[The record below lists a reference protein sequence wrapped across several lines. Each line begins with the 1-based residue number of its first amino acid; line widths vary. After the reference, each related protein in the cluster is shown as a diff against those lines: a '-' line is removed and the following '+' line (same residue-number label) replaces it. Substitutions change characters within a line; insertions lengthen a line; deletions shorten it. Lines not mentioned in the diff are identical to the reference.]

1 MSSAAPDSWLE
12 RVRQT
17 LHAYDEPLL
26 RTVATKLCKPRNQW
40 PAAELIDRC
49 LATFDN
55 PAMLDRRLKD
65 LEPAARQALTLIT
78 MSGQPRWPVG
88 SLVEMLITLG
98 AADGLA
104 PVQTLLEA
112 GLLYP
117 ELPTGGAK
125 TKVRHFD
132 TWLAQ
137 QVRPTVYAPPALT
150 ERCGGEP
157 LPIDVDSAM
166 LPGPAREADGLEW
179 PLRLAV
185 AWQQAATMPFRRTQQ
200 RGFFKRDLERLRGD
214 TLLNAAPADP
224 LVELPDLGLLVAA
237 WGAAAGLLH
246 DVEGELR
253 AGTFSSRWN
262 GPLSGVIAELWS
274 ALPALAGWDTRHGG
288 ETANGP
294 GHPYP
299 STYLLAV
306 AALTALP
313 ENAWAKP
320 ETIDRWIAQRHPYWQ
335 SAAPSNGEPRK
346 RGADKSP
353 PSCGAAAF
361 LLGVVYPLRMVDVAK
376 DKAGAWHVRLSALG
390 RWILGLGDTAP
401 SFTTFPQTLLVQP
414 NLEILAYRQG
424 LTPDLIVKLTHFAR
438 WQTLGAACTLHL
450 EPASVYRAL
459 EAGESYG
466 TITQLLD
473 RHGMKPTPTP
483 VLDALKTWSNKRDR
497 ISVWPEAV
505 LLEFPGPAELNDAIA
520 RGLPAM
526 RLTDRLAA
534 VARESLLDYKHF
546 RLIGARDYCLPPEK
560 CVDVEAD
567 GVTLSVDPAR
577 SDLMLE
583 TEIQRFAE
591 PAAAPA
597 SGGNRRVYRITPASL
612 HAAKR
617 AGVHLDDLA
626 LWFQQRTGLPLS
638 PAAKM
643 LLTGAEAPPP
653 ELRRQLVLHVLNPE
667 LADGLLQWP
676 TTAALI
682 QARLGPTTIAV
693 AERDAEMLQQRLHEL
708 GIRLVHG
715 EG

>member
-1 MSSAAPDSWLE
+1 MSSPALEPWME

-17 LHAYDEPLL
+17 LHAYDEALL
-26 RTVATKLCKPRNQW
+26 RTVATRLCKPRNQW
-40 PAAELIDRC
+40 PASELIDRC

-55 PAMLDRRLKD
+55 SAVLDRRLKE
-65 LEPAARQALTLIT
+65 LQPAARQVLTLIA
-78 MSGQPRWPVG
+78 MSRQPRWPVG

-98 AADGLA
+98 AEDGLA
-104 PVQTLLEA
+104 PVQALLEA

-125 TKVRHFD
+125 MKVRHFE

-137 QVRPTVYAPPALT
+137 QPRPLVYAPPAIT
-150 ERCGGEP
+150 DRCGGEP
-157 LPIDVDSAM
+157 LPIGVDSTTLAG
-166 LPGPAREADGLEW
+166 PGREADGVEW

-185 AWQQAATMPFRRTQQ
+185 LWQQAATMPFRRTQQ

-214 TLLNAAPADP
+214 AVLNAAPADP
-224 LVELPDLGLLVAA
+224 LIELPDLGLFVAA
-237 WGAAAGLLH
+237 WSVAAGLLR
-246 DVEGELR
+246 DEDGELR
-253 AGTFSSRWN
+253 AGAFSDRWN
-262 GPLSGVIAELWS
+262 GPLPGLLAELWS
-274 ALPALAGWDTRHGG
+274 AVPTLSGWDVQHGG
-288 ETANGP
+288 ETPGGP
-294 GHPYP
+294 GNPYP

-306 AALTALP
+306 TALTALP
-313 ENAWAKP
+313 ESAWAKP
-320 ETIDRWIAQRHPYWQ
+320 ETIDRWLGQRHPYWQ
-335 SAAPSNGEPRK
+335 AAAPSNGEPRK
-346 RGADKSP
+346 RGADKTA

-361 LLGVVYPLRMVDVAK
+361 LLGVAYPLRLVDAAR
-376 DKAGAWHVRLSALG
+376 DKAGAWQVRLSALG
-390 RWILGLGDTAP
+390 RWVLGLSDKAP
-401 SFTTFPQTLLVQP
+401 SITTFPQTLLVQP

-424 LTPDLIVKLTHFAR
+424 LTPDLVVRLTHFAR

-459 EAGESYG
+459 EAGESYA

-497 ISVWPEAV
+497 ISLWPEAV

-546 RLIGARDYCLPPEK
+546 RLTGTRDYCLPPEK
-560 CVDVEAD
+560 CVDVEGD

-591 PAAAPA
+591 PAATSGAAP
-597 SGGNRRVYRITPASL
+597 RRIYRMTPASL
-612 HAAKR
+612 HAAKK

-676 TTAALI
+676 TTAVLI

-693 AERDAEMLQQRLHEL
+693 AERDAEALQQRLAEV
-708 GIRLVHG
+708 GIKLVHG
-715 EG
+715 DG

>member
-1 MSSAAPDSWLE
+1 MSSPASDSWLE
-12 RVRQT
+12 SVRHT

-26 RTVATKLCKPRNQW
+26 RTVATRLCKPRNQW
-40 PAAELIDRC
+40 PANELIDRC

-65 LEPAARQALTLIT
+65 LAPAARQALALIA
-78 MSGQPRWPVG
+78 MSRQPRWPVG
-88 SLVEMLITLG
+88 NLVEMLVALG
-98 AADGLA
+98 ASDGLA
-104 PVQTLLEA
+104 PVQALLEG

-117 ELPTGGAK
+117 ELSAGGAR

-132 TWLAQ
+132 AWLAQ
-137 QVRPTVYAPPALT
+137 QSRPVVYAPAAVT
-150 ERCGGEP
+150 DRSGGEP
-157 LPIDVDSAM
+157 LPIDVDSATVAGS
-166 LPGPAREADGLEW
+166 PRQADGLEW

-185 AWQQAATMPFRRTQQ
+185 LWQQAAMLPFRRTQQ

-214 TLLNAAPADP
+214 TVLNAAPADP
-224 LVELPDLGLLVAA
+224 LVELPDLGLFVAA
-237 WGAAAGLLH
+237 WATAAGVLR
-246 DVEGELR
+246 DDDGELQ
-253 AGTFSSRWN
+253 AGTFSPAWN
-262 GPLSGVIAELWS
+262 GPLPQLSAELWS
-274 ALPALAGWDTRHGG
+274 ALPKLQGWDAQHGD
-288 ETANGP
+288 ETSSGP
-294 GHPYP
+294 GNPYP
-299 STYLLAV
+299 SAYLLAV
-306 AALTALP
+306 AALTSLP
-313 ENAWAKP
+313 KNAWAKP
-320 ETIDRWIAQRHPYWQ
+320 EAIDRWIAQRHPYWQ
-335 SAAPSNGEPRK
+335 SLAPSNGEPRT
-346 RGADKSP
+346 RGADKTP
-353 PSCGAAAF
+353 PTCGAAAF
-361 LLGVVYPLRMVDVAK
+361 LLGVAYPLRLVDVAK
-376 DKAGAWHVRLSALG
+376 DKAGVWHVRLSAQG
-390 RWILGLGDTAP
+390 RWVLGLGDKPP
-401 SFTTFPQTLLVQP
+401 SITTFPQTLLVQP

-424 LTPDLIVKLTHFAR
+424 LTPDLIVRLTHFAR

-459 EAGESYG
+459 EAGESYAS
-466 TITQLLD
+466 ITQLLD

-520 RGLPAM
+520 RGLPAV

-534 VARESLLDYKHF
+534 VARESMLDYKHF
-546 RLIGARDYCLPPEK
+546 RLIGTRDYCLPPEK

-591 PAAAPA
+591 PAAAPGA
-597 SGGNRRVYRITPASL
+597 AGRRVYRMTAASL
-612 HAAKR
+612 QAAKK
-617 AGVHLDDLA
+617 AGLHLDDLA
-626 LWFQQRTGLPLS
+626 LWFGQRTGLPLS

-643 LLTGAEAPPP
+643 LLTGAEAPPS

-667 LADGLLQWP
+667 LADGLMQWP

-693 AERDAEMLQQRLHEL
+693 AERDAEALEQRLAEL